1 MHKASRCTALVV
13 LVAAAL
19 VASVVG
25 APPVH
30 ANPTGAVEVL
40 ATTPVDRTVEKQ
52 AVAVC
57 PPEKRVIGGGARTRN
72 APAFGVRLVQMLPIH
87 DAAGDRY
94 VAVAHADS
102 GVTQPWLLQAWAIC
116 ADPVPGLEIVP
127 VAVFKTVAASLSV
140 SAACP
145 DDSALIGMGGATS
158 AAGYTQLTVV
168 APTDAGGAESGNNT
182 RAVGVAVTGQA
193 VASGGRWQVTA
204 YAVCVDRIYASTVG
218 RAVVDQA
225 GESHVVELQCA
236 RVTSS
241 LRWVS
246 SVGFAQSGVTSSP
259 YAYVDSAM
267 PWAGS
272 PPRSVYVAAHWPAPP
287 ATSAWSL
294 TGYALCNR

>member
-1 MHKASRCTALVV
+1 MDKTSRRTALGV
-13 LVAAAL
+13 LVAAVLLAPV
-19 VASVVG
+19 VA
-25 APPVH
+25 APPAH
-30 ANPTGAVEVL
+30 ANATGAVEVL
-40 ATTPVDRTVEKQ
+40 AATPIDRMVEKQ

-72 APAFGVRLVQMLPIH
+72 APEFRVRLIRMQPIH

-102 GVTQPWLLQAWAIC
+102 GVMQPWLLQAWAIC
-116 ADPVPGLEIVP
+116 ADPVPGLEIVS
-127 VAVFKTVAASLSV
+127 VAVFKTVAASLTV

-158 AAGYTQLTVV
+158 AAGYNQLSVV
-168 APTDAGGAESGNNT
+168 APTDAGGSESGNNT
-182 RAVGVAVTGQA
+182 RPVGVTVTGQA

-218 RAVVDQA
+218 RAVLDRS
-225 GESHVVELQCA
+225 GESHVVELQCG
-236 RVTSS
+236 RVDSA

-246 SVGFAQSGVTSSP
+246 SVGFAQSGVASSS
-259 YAYVDSAM
+259 YAYPDSAM

-272 PPRSVYVAAHWPAPP
+272 PPRSTFVAARWPSAP
-287 ATSAWSL
+287 ASSAWSL